1 MKMPKIIANHRIIAG
16 LLVLV
21 VVAVPP
27 VYYYRGR
34 TPAVTY
40 TMATVHKGSIV
51 AVVQATGSVNPLTT
65 VPVGSFISG
74 TVQYVFADFNTRV
87 HAGQVLAQLDPSY
100 YEAQYTTALG
110 NLNNA
115 IANQRNAEANI
126 HTMEATIQ
134 ADLANVVKV
143 QADATYQRANANRA
157 HDLAAQG
164 VFSKE
169 QDDLAASQ
177 AAQADASVRQA
188 QAQVTQARSQLD
200 QIRAQLSQAQA
211 QVESNRGSLS
221 QAETNLRYSTIISPI
236 DGIVILRSITVGQ
249 SVAASLQAP
258 NVFTIAQDLKRM
270 QVYAKTDESDTGN
283 IHVGAE
289 VTFQVDAFPNE
300 QFHGRVSTVRLNA
313 TTVQNVVTYDTVIDF
328 DNPDEKIKPSETAY
342 VTIPTGQVDN
352 AIIIPNAALSFVP
365 DMTFTELRQL
375 YTDNKIRRQAFSNH
389 LGGWQVV
396 WTKTPDGK
404 LKPIEVRTGITDYV
418 NTQLLEGNIK
428 ENDQL
433 ITFSEGGKGPAAAG
447 ASPFGG
453 AQGGRGGPGGGGG
466 GGGRGGGR

>member
-1 MKMPKIIANHRIIAG
+1 MKMPKIIANHRIVAS

-34 TPAVTY
+34 TPEVKY
-40 TMATVHKGSIV
+40 TMAPVRRGSIT

-74 TVQYVFADFNTRV
+74 TVLYVFADFNTRV
-87 HAGQVLAQLDPSY
+87 HANQVLAQLDPSY
-100 YEAQYTTALG
+100 YEAQYTTARG

-115 IANQRNAEANI
+115 LANQQNAEANI

-134 ADLANVVKV
+134 ADLANVARL
-143 QADATYQRANANRA
+143 QADADYQRANARRA
-157 HDLAAQG
+157 HDLATQG

-177 AAQADASVRQA
+177 LAQAEASLRQS
-188 QAQVTQARSQLD
+188 QAQVTQARSQLE
-200 QIRAQLSQAQA
+200 QIKAQLNQAKA
-211 QVESNRGSLS
+211 QVEANRGSLS

-236 DGIVILRSITVGQ
+236 EGIVIARNITVGQ

-313 TTVQNVVTYDTVIDF
+313 SVVQNVVTYDTVIDF
-328 DNPDEKIKPSETAY
+328 ENPDEKIKPSETAY
-342 VTIPTGQVDN
+342 VTIPTGQVEN
-352 AIIIPNAALSFVP
+352 VIVIPNAALSFVP
-365 DMTFTELRQL
+365 DMAFTELRQL
-375 YTDNKIRRQAFSNH
+375 YTDNKIRRAAYSNH

-396 WTKTPDGK
+396 WTRTPEGK

-418 NTQLLEGNIK
+418 NTQMIEGNIK

-433 ITFSEGGKGPAAAG
+433 ITFAEGGKGPAATG

-453 AQGGRGGPGGGGG
+453 GQGGRGPGGPGG